1 MPISLAEL
9 KPVSSLFIFAPG
21 LIFPPT
27 VFLRIRAINDIY
39 FAFLGNAM
47 KRVS

>member
-1 MPISLAEL
+1 MSISLAGL
-9 KPVSSLFIFAPG
+9 RPVSSPLIFAPG
-21 LIFPPT
+21 LIFPP

-47 KRVS
+47 KMVS

>member
-21 LIFPPT
+21 LLFPP
-27 VFLRIRAINDIY
+27 VFLRIRAIDDIY

-47 KRVS
+47 KTVS